1 MSVLVVGSVALDT
14 IETPF
19 GKVEEA
25 IGGAATFFSAA
36 ASLFH
41 PVQLVGVVGSDYP
54 RSQLDFLEER
64 GVDFSGLTR
73 EDGESFRWSGVYSY
87 DLNARETLE
96 TRLGVF
102 ADFKP
107 EIPASF
113 REAEWVFLGNI
124 HPSLQLDVLE
134 QIHEPRLVA
143 CDTMNYWIESTRV
156 ELLELLGKVDVLMV
170 NDSEARELTGDY
182 NLLHAARWIQ
192 DRGPKYV
199 VVKKGEHG
207 ALLFTPDMTF
217 FAPGFP
223 LEEIFDPTGAGDAF
237 AGGFMGWLAAAGTV
251 DDDEL
256 RRSMIYGSAL
266 GSFVVERFG
275 VERLKELGM
284 DEVQERVRA
293 FRDLTAFEHG
303 TPSHV

>member
-19 GKVEEA
+19 GKVEET

-41 PVQLVGVVGSDYP
+41 PVQLVAVVGSDYP
-54 RSQLDFLEER
+54 MHELDFLRER
-64 GVDFSGLTR
+64 GVDFSGLQQ
-73 EDGESFRWSGVYSY
+73 EEGENFFWSGVYSY
-87 DLNARETLE
+87 DLNSRETLE

-134 QIHEPRLVA
+134 QIRGPRLVA
-143 CDTMNYWIESTRV
+143 CDTMNYWIENTRD

-170 NDSEARELTGDY
+170 NDSEARQLTGDY
-182 NLLHAARWIQ
+182 NLLRAARWIQ
-192 DRGPKYV
+192 ERGPKYV

-223 LEEIFDPTGAGDAF
+223 LETIYDPTGAGDAF
-237 AGGFMGWLAAAGTV
+237 GGGFMGWLAAADRV

-256 RRSMIYGSAL
+256 RRAMVYGSAL

-275 VERLKELGM
+275 VERLRELDMEEIQDRFG
-284 DEVQERVRA
+284 A
-293 FRDLTAFEHG
+293 FRELTAFEHG
-303 TPSHV
+303 ATSHV